1 MEQEFKAMAG
11 ESPNVVLA
19 GQWVPDPGSVKTIG
33 QLATFMADRSIS
45 MADTPDGSRRP
56 LDDLVHLIDG
66 MAKSSPGL
74 FRQLAAVSPT
84 TGNGD

>member
-11 ESPNVVLA
+11 ENPNIVLA
-19 GQWVPDPGSVKTIG
+19 GQWVPDPDSVKTIS

-45 MADTPDGSRRP
+45 LADTPEGSRRS
-56 LDDLVHLIDG
+56 LADLVHLIDG
-66 MAKSSPGL
+66 MAKSNPGL
-74 FRQLAAVSPT
+74 LRQLATVSPA